1 MLRSTYL
8 RPLLIFG
15 LMLALLFAGC
25 SSNKETTRREEPMP
39 LDAGQ
44 SYSASV
50 AAGAVSSA
58 DIASGGVS
66 SAEIAADAV
75 TTIEILNETITAVDI
90 AADAVGSS
98 EIAPNAITTTEILNE
113 TITATDIAEG
123 AVTSSEIINV
133 VGSDEIATDVVGSA
147 EIAVDEHGPAEIS
160 TDVVGVSEI
169 IDGSVATLQL
179 PSGYY
184 SGGYPMAFGDVSA
197 GEENVIIDDQVGSAD
212 IADNSIQSIDIM
224 ANTIV
229 SEDIIGNTIISYD
242 IMAGS
247 SPEIIDN
254 TITSQDIQEPTAAID
269 IVDNTIQ
276 SVDISSQ
283 PLQTLSIPLEKKAD
297 AVLTATPSRK
307 VVVANGRGAA
317 APKALRTG
325 AKLNT
330 ASPGRTV
337 VINPKNNIG
346 KVGETGTFKSA
357 GKKSKVAKHDERE
370 TITEVITT
378 PEPVSAEEY
387 HPITENNFLSPAK
400 APLSTFSIDV
410 DAASYSN
417 TRRFINN
424 GSLPPVDAVRIEEM
438 VNYFTY
444 DYPDPVGDNP
454 FSINTETAVC
464 PWNPKHRL
472 VHIGLQG
479 KRIPMANVP
488 ASNLVFLIDVSGSM
502 DYPTKLPLLK
512 KSFGLLVD
520 QLREQDR
527 VSIVV
532 YAGEA
537 GLVLPPT
544 SGAKKKKIMEALDN
558 LAAGGSTAGGAGIE
572 LAYSIAKQN
581 FRNDGN
587 NRVILATDGDFNV
600 GVSSDSGLVQLIEEK
615 RKEGIFLT
623 VLGFG
628 YGNYK
633 DSKMEQLADKGN
645 GNYAYIDNLK
655 EAQKV
660 LVTELGATLFTIAK
674 DVKIQVDF
682 NPAMVAA
689 YRLIG
694 YENRVLAARDFDDD
708 TKDAGELGAGHSVTA
723 LYEVIPTSV
732 TPEFAIEIP
741 TDTTKYQLNNGRPS
755 AYGSR
760 DLMEVRLRFKHPKD
774 TTSNLLGKIVVDS
787 TATIETASQNFRF
800 SASVAEFGLLLRNSR
815 YKSAADYSHVLTLA
829 TEATGKDEEGYRT
842 EFLEL
847 VKKAQT
853 IAGEKGRSV
862 GVVIE

>member
-1 MLRSTYL
+1 MLRSTHL
-8 RPLLIFG
+8 RPLFIFG

-44 SYSASV
+44 SYSALV
-50 AAGAVSSA
+50 TDNAVSSA
-58 DIASGGVS
+58 DIASGAVS
-66 SAEIAADAV
+66 SAEI
-75 TTIEILNETITAVDI
+75 
-90 AADAVGSS
+90 AVGSS
-98 EIAPNAITTTEILNE
+98 EIA
-113 TITATDIAEG
+113 ATM
-123 AVTSSEIINV
+123 
-133 VGSDEIATDVVGSA
+133 VGSS

-169 IDGSVATLQL
+169 IDGSVATSQH
-179 PSGYY
+179 SNSYY
-184 SGGYPMAFGDVSA
+184 SGGYPIAFGDVSA
-197 GEENVIIDDQVGSAD
+197 GQTNVIVDDQIGSAD

-224 ANTIV
+224 AATIV
-229 SEDIIGNTIISYD
+229 SEDV
-242 IMAGS
+242 
-247 SPEIIDN
+247 IDN
-254 TITSQDIQEPTAAID
+254 TITSYDLQANSISSI
-269 IVDNTIQ
+269 
-276 SVDISSQ
+276 DISSQ
-283 PLQTLSIPLEKKAD
+283 TLQAVSIAPEKKAHPG
-297 AVLTATPSRK
+297 LTATPSRK

-317 APKALRTG
+317 APKALRAG
-325 AKLNT
+325 VKLNT
-330 ASPGRTV
+330 ASPVRTSV
-337 VINPKNNIG
+337 VINPKNTIG
-346 KVGETGTFKSA
+346 KVGATGTFKSP
-357 GKKSKVAKHDERE
+357 GKKSKLAKHDERE

-417 TRRFINN
+417 TRRFINS

-512 KSFGLLVD
+512 QSFGLLVD

-723 LYEVIPTSV
+723 LYEVIPAGV
-732 TPEFAIEIP
+732 APEFAIEIP
-741 TDTTKYQLNNGRPS
+741 TDTTKYQLNDGRPS

-787 TATIETASQNFRF
+787 TAAIETASQNFRF

-862 GVVIE
+862 GVMIE

>member
-1 MLRSTYL
+1 MLRITHL
-8 RPLLIFG
+8 RPLFILG
-15 LMLALLFAGC
+15 LLFTLLLAAC
-25 SSNKETTRREEPMP
+25 SSNKETARREEPMP
-39 LDAGQ
+39 LDADQ

-50 AAGAVSSA
+50 ADNAVSSE
-58 DIASGGVS
+58 
-66 SAEIAADAV
+66 EIAADAI
-75 TTIEILNETITAVDI
+75 TTI
-90 AADAVGSS
+90 
-98 EIAPNAITTTEILNE
+98 EILNE

-133 VGSDEIATDVVGSA
+133 VGSDEIATDAVGSA
-147 EIAVDEHGPAEIS
+147 EIAIDENGPAEIS

-179 PSGYY
+179 PDSYY
-184 SGGYPMAFGDVSA
+184 SGSYPIAFGDVSA
-197 GEENVIIDDQVGSAD
+197 IQTNVIVDDQVGSAD

-229 SEDIIGNTIISYD
+229 SEDII
-242 IMAGS
+242 
-247 SPEIIDN
+247 DN
-254 TITSQDIQEPTAAID
+254 TITSYDLS
-269 IVDNTIQ
+269 DNSIG
-276 SVDISSQ
+276 SVDIST
-283 PLQTLSIPLEKKAD
+283 QTLQAANIPLEKKAD
-297 AVLTATPSRK
+297 AVLTATPSHK

-317 APKALRTG
+317 APKAL
-325 AKLNT
+325 KVNT
-330 ASPGRTV
+330 TSPMTTSV
-337 VINPKNNIG
+337 AINPKNSIVKPG
-346 KVGETGTFKSA
+346 AIGTFKST
-357 GKKSKVAKHDERE
+357 GKKSKLAKHNENE
-370 TITEVITT
+370 TITEIITT
-378 PEPVSAEEY
+378 PEPVTAEEY

-417 TRRFINN
+417 TRRFINS

-479 KRIPMANVP
+479 KRIAMANVP
-488 ASNLVFLIDVSGSM
+488 PSNLVFLIDVSGSM
-502 DYPTKLPLLK
+502 DEPAKLPLLK

-581 FRNDGN
+581 FRSDGN

-600 GVSSDSGLVQLIEEK
+600 GVSSDSELVTLIEEK
-615 RKEGIFLT
+615 RKEKIFLT

-689 YRLIG
+689 YRLVG

-723 LYEVIPTSV
+723 LYEIIPAGV

-741 TDTTKYQLNNGRPS
+741 TDTTKYRLNDGRPS

-815 YKSAADYSHVLTLA
+815 YKSAADYGHVLTLA
-829 TEATGKDEEGYRT
+829 TGATGKDDEGYRT

-853 IAGEKGRSV
+853 IAENRGGT
-862 GVVIE
+862 GIIIE